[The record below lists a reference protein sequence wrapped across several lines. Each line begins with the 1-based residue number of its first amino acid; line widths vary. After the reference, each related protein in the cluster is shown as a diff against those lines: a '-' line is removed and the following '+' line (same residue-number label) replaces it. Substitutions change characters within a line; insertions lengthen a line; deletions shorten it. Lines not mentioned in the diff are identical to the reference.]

1 MVGREK
7 PVLGERTELILTAYM
22 ERLPTPLNQVFQVVS
37 QIMCYIFLEIALVP
51 QIAGGCAVAL
61 I

>member
-22 ERLPTPLNQVFQVVS
+22 ERLPTPLNQVFQVQFRKLCVIYS
-37 QIMCYIFLEIALVP
+37 WK
-51 QIAGGCAVAL
+51 
-61 I
+61 